1 MKNLTYGLFL
11 VLFAMTS
18 CSHFGGKSC
27 HKGAKH
33 CSKEKKACCKEK
45 KECCKKD
52 KACDKKDKKDCK
64 DGSCKKS
71 EDKPKS

>member
-1 MKNLTYGLFL
+1 MKKLTYGLVL

-27 HKGAKH
+27 NKGAKN
-33 CSKEKKACCKEK
+33 CPKNKQACCKEKKACCKEK
-45 KECCKKD
+45 

-64 DGSCKKS
+64 DESCKKT
-71 EDKPKS
+71 EDKPKN